1 VSDPVGTAR
10 AFVATWVETFNT
22 RQPEHLVPLYAEDA
36 LLHGTSQA
44 RLYVG
49 RAQIGSYF
57 RGTSTVSLG
66 EQHFITLAEDCVLA
80 VGTYVFHR
88 THGAQSVVTPARF
101 TFVLRRGGGEWRI
114 LHHHSSADP
123 A

>member
-1 VSDPVGTAR
+1 MEEAPPFLAS
-10 AFVATWVETFNT
+10 WVEAFNA
-22 RQPEHLVPLYAEDA
+22 REPERLLPLYAEDA

-49 RAQIGSYF
+49 RAQIAGYF

-66 EQHFITLAEDCVLA
+66 EQYFVALAADCVLA
-80 VGTYVFHR
+80 VGNYVFHR
-88 THGAQSVVTPARF
+88 AQGAQPLVTPARF
-101 TFVLRRGGGEWRI
+101 TFVLKQADGAWRV